1 MWKWLD
7 TGDVEFRI
15 HSYSRMVRSG
25 NPVTLL
31 GFRLFGQRER
41 RRYLT
46 TAGRRIRQLTEQGLR
61 GEHPVGDEARA
72 VAA

>member
-1 MWKWLD
+1 MAWEVWKWLD

-15 HSYSRMVRSG
+15 HSYSRMVPGG
-25 NPVTLL
+25 NPVTRL

-46 TAGRRIRQLTEQGLR
+46 AACRRIRELTEASLR
-61 GEHPVGDEARA
+61 DEHPV
-72 VAA
+72 AA